1 MVKYTVPIG
10 KKFTPLELTGYY
22 QSVPGASQRITAA
35 TLANTAQVGPV
46 QRQLRQ
52 LSLLGFPGFDF
63 VIVGED
69 EPRKEKL
76 LKKLKELDKRV
87 NTLDMVKHCFYD
99 MTVFGSAFFEKTYK
113 QENGWIVPDIVQW
126 LPARSFSDKPD
137 TLYDENRYMFGRLLH
152 GVVYDRVSSETQF
165 YQKTTDQGNFIQ
177 IPSDQMMFCKD
188 PNTEYPDGES
198 YLAGV
203 VPTVQQWQFMRKNF
217 IQFMGRVGK
226 PNAVAKILP
235 EYNNMTLQLPSQVGL
250 AAGSSIAANK
260 AFTGVW
266 NYLDNLVQAQ
276 GSENAF
282 VLPPY
287 TDLVYPTINSAINPI
302 EPDQYLIREII
313 SHLFPRDYL
322 ESIGK
327 SIQSSGQPLL
337 LLLEMMVAGH
347 REIPGREFEAY
358 WNNILEL
365 NGYEETVQIVWW
377 NLLPKDES
385 VEQARIVTAVQ
396 SNIMLIDEARQ
407 KLGLP
412 KLTDQERKLL
422 YEEVNIKNNREK
434 QGQENKGNTNGVT
447 AVQMQNASLWGGD
460 VTTSD
465 DIDSVIMS
473 ELVSKSG
480 IVAKVMKQY
489 GLTS

>member
-1 MVKYTVPIG
+1 MKYNVPIG
-10 KKFTPLELTGYY
+10 KTFTPLQMTGYY
-22 QSVPGASQRITAA
+22 QSTPGSSQRITAA
-35 TLANTAQVGPV
+35 ILANIAQVGPV

-63 VIVGED
+63 NIIGD
-69 EPRKEKL
+69 SEPRKEKL
-76 LKKLKELDKRV
+76 LKKLKELDKQV
-87 NTLDMVKHCFYD
+87 NTLDLVKHCFYD

-113 QENGWIVPDIVQW
+113 QESGWIIPNVVQW
-126 LPARSFSDKPD
+126 LPARSFADKPN
-137 TLYDENRYMFGRLLH
+137 TFVDEDRYIFGRILH
-152 GVVYDRVSSETQF
+152 GVIYDTVSMETEF
-165 YQKTTDQGNFIQ
+165 YQKVSNTGDYNK
-177 IPSDQMMFCKD
+177 IPSEQLMFCKD

-217 IQFMGRVGK
+217 VQFMSRVGK
-226 PNAVAKILP
+226 PNAVAKIMP
-235 EYNNMTLQLPSQVGL
+235 EYNNMTLQLPSTVGL
-250 AAGSSIAANK
+250 SAGSHVAANK

-266 NYLDNLVQAQ
+266 NYLDTLVQAQ

-287 TDLVYPTINSAINPI
+287 TDLVYPTVNTAINPI
-302 EPDQYLIREII
+302 EPDQYLIREIV

-347 REIPGREFEAY
+347 REIPGREFENF
-358 WNNILEL
+358 WNHVLEL
-365 NGYEETVQIVWW
+365 NGYEEKVQLIWW

-396 SNIMLIDEARQ
+396 SNIMLIDEARER
-407 KLGLP
+407 LGLP
-412 KLTDQERKLL
+412 KLTDEERKLL
-422 YEEVNIKNNREK
+422 YEEVDIKNRRQK
-434 QGQENKGNTNGVT
+434 QGQENNGNTNGVT
-447 AVQMQNASLWGGD
+447 AVQLQNAAVWDGVS
-460 VTTSD
+460 TSD
-465 DIDSVIMS
+465 DVDEKIMK
-473 ELVSKSG
+473 ELQAKAG
-480 IVAKVMKQY
+480 IVAKVMKDY
-489 GLTS
+489 GIVSG